1 MARINQGIFKKLSR
15 DFRNLETE
23 YKNAISQYFG
33 NGEWNCNCDFFSD
46 FAYSADAIYMDAN
59 NFESEIQGMLDS
71 TKFEDADKRAKYEK
85 MQQSSQEIRYKIKSK
100 FDEVLSMIEMSG
112 GYISDAEQRTLNELS
127 IYKYE

>member
-1 MARINQGIFKKLSR
+1 MARINQGIFTKLSR

-100 FDEVLSMIEMSG
+100 FDEVLSMIKMSG